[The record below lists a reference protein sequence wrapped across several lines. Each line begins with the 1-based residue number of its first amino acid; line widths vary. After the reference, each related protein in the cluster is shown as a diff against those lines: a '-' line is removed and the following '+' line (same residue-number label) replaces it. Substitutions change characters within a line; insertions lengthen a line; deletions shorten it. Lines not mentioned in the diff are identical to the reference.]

1 MSMICVCEKSLK
13 CFVCFY
19 GKILCN
25 LLFKIS
31 YVLFG
36 VKEFLVNIYIFFFVE
51 NLS

>member
-1 MSMICVCEKSLK
+1 MICVCEKILK
-13 CFVCFY
+13 CFIYFY

-36 VKEFLVNIYIFFFVE
+36 VKEFLVIIYIYKFFFVE